1 MLQAAHIRVTTNP
14 CTVEDSK
21 SMTLQEATGR
31 LTDLLQS
38 FKKVFLF
45 SGGHS
50 YVISGAKSLMD
61 AVLSNKEV
69 TRFNGFANNPNMDDV
84 KKGVALFQTTD
95 AQCIIA
101 IGGGSVMDMA
111 KLVRHYADKYELP
124 IIAIPTTAGTGAEVT
139 HFAVCYI
146 DGAKQSIADSRMRPE
161 HCLLVPELTLNN
173 SDYLTACTG
182 FDAFAQSIEA
192 YWNINAT
199 EISDAFAEKA
209 LANLLPALTEV
220 VVAHHNTLENR
231 EKLLLGAMLSGE
243 AINITKTTAP
253 HAVSYTLT
261 TEYSY
266 PHGHAVA
273 LTFPYF
279 FDHFVHATKENYC
292 GSDFEKYSQK
302 MQRLLKLLH
311 ISEGTDLY
319 VWMRKLRDALCLGYN
334 PKQPFDDSVVVKG
347 VNLERAKNS
356 PCHLNE
362 SIIAQ
367 AVASIR

>member
-1 MLQAAHIRVTTNP
+1 
-14 CTVEDSK
+14 
-21 SMTLQEATGR
+21 MTIPEATTR
-31 LTDLLQS
+31 LKQLL
-38 FKKVFLF
+38 KDTHNIFLVH
-45 SGGHS
+45 GGAS
-50 YVISGAKSLMD
+50 YELSGAKNLIE
-61 AVLSNKEV
+61 AALTEKQV
-69 TRFNGFANNPNMDDV
+69 TSFAGFANNPHIDDV
-84 KKGVALFQTTD
+84 KKGVARFQQQPID
-95 AQCIIA
+95 AIVA
-101 IGGGSVMDMA
+101 IGGGSVLDMA
-111 KLVRHYADKYELP
+111 KLVRHYADRYELP

-146 DGAKQSIADSRMRPE
+146 DGAKQSIADPRMLPE
-161 HCLLVPELTLNN
+161 QYLLVPELTLNN

-302 MQRLLKLLH
+302 MQRLLDLLH

-356 PCHLNE
+356 PCILNE
-362 SIIAQ
+362 
-367 AVASIR
+367 AVLQTAVKSIR

>member
-1 MLQAAHIRVTTNP
+1 
-14 CTVEDSK
+14 
-21 SMTLQEATGR
+21 MTIPEATTR
-31 LTDLLQS
+31 LKQLL
-38 FKKVFLF
+38 KDTHNIFLVH
-45 SGGHS
+45 GGAS
-50 YVISGAKSLMD
+50 YELSGAKNLIE
-61 AVLSNKEV
+61 AALTEKRV
-69 TRFNGFANNPNMDDV
+69 TSFAGFANNPHIDDV
-84 KKGVALFQTTD
+84 KKGVARFQQQPID
-95 AQCIIA
+95 AIVA
-101 IGGGSVMDMA
+101 IGGGSVLDMA
-111 KLVRHYADKYELP
+111 KLVRHYADRYELP

-146 DGAKQSIADSRMRPE
+146 DGAKQSIADPRMLPE
-161 HCLLVPELTLNN
+161 QYLLVPELTLNN

-302 MQRLLKLLH
+302 MQCLLDLLH

-319 VWMRKLRDALCLGYN
+319 VWMRKFRDALCLGYN

-356 PCHLNE
+356 PCILNE
-362 SIIAQ
+362 
-367 AVASIR
+367 AVLQTAVKSIR